1 MKQIRAI
8 LIAFHLCAIT
18 LKACPAPEGAMAKQD
33 WAHPTVQAEFKQW
46 TAVLNG
52 SGLNI
57 SQNELE
63 EHLWSLATQITNV
76 RNLTLS
82 PFRKY
87 YRYLGADQNW
97 RLFVAPHMFPSRL
110 EIDVQLDEEWTPIYR
125 VFDGPKWMANLIE
138 NGRFRPSIF
147 RYSWGR
153 YKGQYNRFSKFMS
166 DKAQKDYP
174 DASAIRFR
182 WWRYPLPSHTDIL
195 QDFELNGKYHS
206 SRLYRFEGDTHENT
220 ND

>member
-1 MKQIRAI
+1 
-8 LIAFHLCAIT
+8 
-18 LKACPAPEGAMAKQD
+18 MAKQD

-52 SGLNI
+52 AGLNI
-57 SQNELE
+57 TQSELE
-63 EHLWSLATQITNV
+63 AELWSLATQITTL
-76 RNLTLS
+76 RNATLS

-87 YRYLGADQNW
+87 YRYVGADQNW

-110 EIDVQLDEEWTPIYR
+110 EIDVQVDDTWTPVYR
-125 VFDGPKWMANLIE
+125 VFDGPKWMGHLIE

-153 YKGQYNRFSKFMS
+153 YKGQYNRFTHFLR
-166 DKAQKDYP
+166 AQAHEDFP
-174 DASAIRFR
+174 EATAIRFR

-195 QDFELNGKYHS
+195 QQFELKGKYHS
-206 SRLYRFEGDTHENT
+206 SRLYHLDSNTKGDT
-220 ND
+220 DD